1 MQGFAG
7 LFSLLLSLFLILPVS
22 AREGTPEE
30 SSYRIRSA
38 SGGGYSL
45 GSGTGIG
52 HRVIVT
58 NSHVVGHVAGG
69 LVNYWCSYTKEEG
82 VGFVVSVDRANDLA
96 LVVTKEEISCV
107 KIGTL
112 DPSKPATRMSYGG
125 GSPGQLVAITTQY
138 KGGPVNSIKFTLP
151 SIPGDSGGG
160 IHQGGKLVAVLHST
174 DSVEPGAGSNP
185 RLNTYATDSKMIK
198 PQLEAYDKKTFDDAT

>member
-7 LFSLLLSLFLILPVS
+7 VFSLLLSLFLTLSAV

-52 HRVIVT
+52 HRVIIT

-69 LVNYWCSYTKEEG
+69 LVNYWCSYTNTSG
-82 VGFVVSVDRANDLA
+82 VGFVVSVDRTNDLA
-96 LVVTKEEISCV
+96 LVVTKDEISCV
-107 KIGTL
+107 KIGVL
-112 DPSKPATRMSYGG
+112 DPSKPATRLSYGG
-125 GSPGQLVAITTQY
+125 GSPGKLVAITTQA
-138 KGGPVNSIKFTLP
+138 KGGPVNSMKFTLP

-160 IHQGGKLVAVLHST
+160 IHQDGKLVAVLHST
-174 DSVEPGAGSNP
+174 DSVDPGAGNNP
-185 RLNTYATDSKMIK
+185 NFNTYATDAKMIK
-198 PQLEAYDKKTFDDAT
+198 PQLEAFDQKTTDDAT